1 MVTFDEK
8 GFTIRVETGST
19 SVEEWQ
25 QTFFGLLDILY
36 FVRSESICDD
46 TYCSVINL
54 MRELLP
60 DYKTL
65 QKMTK

>member
-8 GFTIRVETGST
+8 GFTIRVETGCT

-54 MRELLP
+54 MREMLP

>member
-8 GFTIRVETGST
+8 GFTIRVETGGG

-54 MRELLP
+54 MREMLP